1 MAGRK
6 IFNGVKARDLRLDE
20 ANLTLGQL
28 AEKIGPNPDT
38 GLLWS
43 RDTLSNVELG
53 HKQPG
58 LNLSH
63 AWARALDVPRAEL
76 LMDAPEQDGDT
87 P

>member
-1 MAGRK
+1 MASERV
-6 IFNGVKARDLRLDE
+6 FNGGKARELRRDK
-20 ANLTLGQL
+20 AGLTLTQL
-28 AEKIGPNPDT
+28 VEKIGINPET

-63 AWARALDVPRAEL
+63 AWARALGVPRSEL
-76 LMDAPEQDGDT
+76 LMDAPEDGDT

>member
-1 MAGRK
+1 MARGQ
-6 IFNGVKARDLRLDE
+6 IFNGGKARKLREDRNLDLGELVDE
-20 ANLTLGQL
+20 
-28 AEKIGPNPDT
+28 IGANPDT

-58 LNLSH
+58 LKLSH
-63 AWARALDVPRAEL
+63 AWANALDVPRSEL
-76 LMDAPEQDGDT
+76 LMDAPEST

>member
-1 MAGRK
+1 MARRR
-6 IFNGVKARDLRLDE
+6 IFNGGKARKLREDK
-20 ANLTLGQL
+20 ANLTLTQL
-28 AEKIGPNPDT
+28 VEALGPNPET

-63 AWARALDVPRAEL
+63 AWANALDVPRSEL
-76 LMDAPEQDGDT
+76 LMDAPEQDDT

>member
-1 MAGRK
+1 MASERV
-6 IFNGVKARDLRLDE
+6 FNGGKARELRKDKTDLDLAE
-20 ANLTLGQL
+20 L
-28 AEKIGPNPDT
+28 AEKIGVNPDT

-58 LNLSH
+58 LKLQH
-63 AWARALDVPRAEL
+63 AWAAALDVPRSEL
-76 LMDAPEQDGDT
+76 LMDAPEQDT